1 MKTLSPLFPVLP
13 VAAYA
18 WLQTQPSQSPLLA
31 LSGSNTFCSSSE
43 GKFWV
48 TAAGIVI
55 VSSIVLALLRS
66 RIEAWIS
73 LPIVRHT
80 LIVAGL
86 LMVVVVG
93 SHLVGAEGYRES
105 CAWSRTLDPSLEE
118 TASAAEQLSIAAKL
132 SDGTQQRLRDQYR
145 EIRGRARHHLMVMAY
160 FFTNYYRAIQM
171 MALLGAI
178 AGVALF
184 FVAFKGWTSTNQ
196 YVRNVFITATVLTAY
211 FSLYP
216 TVFKQ
221 QDNITDNKNLY
232 LEYVAIQNSVRTFA
246 ATGQS
251 FLVAEGTANT
261 NEADFL
267 HDIDQRM
274 AALNNIAI
282 GFDYTKVS
290 YKDIFST
297 TQSKPAKNVN
307 REQASPT
314 TETGGNKK
322 HDQK

>member
-1 MKTLSPLFPVLP
+1 MKKLLPLFLAMP

-18 WLQTQPSQSPLLA
+18 LLQAQPSPSSTPA
-31 LSGSNTFCSSSE
+31 LFDNYTLCSSSE
-43 GKFWV
+43 WKFWGA
-48 TAAGIVI
+48 TAGIVMVLGI
-55 VSSIVLALLRS
+55 VAVFLRNQAK
-66 RIEAWIS
+66 AWIS
-73 LPIVRHT
+73 GQVGRHT

-86 LMVVVVG
+86 FVVAVFG
-93 SHLVGAEGYRES
+93 SHIVSTEGCRES
-105 CAWSRTLDPSLEE
+105 RQWTRTLDPNLEDG
-118 TASAAEQLSIAAKL
+118 ANAQEQLNIAAKL
-132 SDGTQQRLRDQYR
+132 SDGTKQRLREQYS
-145 EIRGRARHHLMVMAY
+145 EIRGRARHHLQVLAY

-178 AGVALF
+178 AAVALF

-196 YVRNVFITATVLTAY
+196 YVRNLFITATVMTGY

-216 TVFKQ
+216 VVFKQ

-232 LEYVAIQNSVRTFA
+232 LQYVALQASVRTFA
-246 ATGQS
+246 ATGES
-251 FLVAEGTANT
+251 FLGGAGTAKT
-261 NEADFL
+261 TESDFL

-297 TQSKPAKNVN
+297 TQTKPTIDNSSQQG
-307 REQASPT
+307 RPAS
-314 TETGGNKK
+314 EAGGNRKNDNK
-322 HDQK
+322 